1 MIAIHRG
8 YRPTIVQYLPRL
20 LCLDGKNFSGRRR
33 RRVKEEKHVDEDVLL
48 DTPKHEAKF
57 PNMCFEVSI
66 VRVENTKESQDSY
79 CVVLRCGHVE
89 ATTKEIPETLSMSE
103 TSGEYLHFDLWR
115 RQDMVWLG
123 SGRILRSSIRQS
135 RLKPVRLRRV
145 MIGSLVLVV
154 RTIAIRLLSLSLFL
168 THTHT
173 HTKTHTQIRASE
185 LIELNLDTSMMKKT
199 KSSSDDV
206 SLLSTSSRWT
216 ESLRQRSR
224 KQQQHEREEK
234 IMTTSFISTNRL
246 VDLSTP
252 KRISPKKK
260 NTTFQGETVVA
271 FGRHQTTDISNMK
284 KNKKNKKS
292 ISPKRNDNKN
302 SHTKLLREKMK
313 TRRRRNQIRVCTHG
327 KGMSL
332 FLSLSHTYSLSLS
345 LLHTHTRNILFQQDR
360 HD

>member
-1 MIAIHRG
+1 
-8 YRPTIVQYLPRL
+8 
-20 LCLDGKNFSGRRR
+20 
-33 RRVKEEKHVDEDVLL
+33 
-48 DTPKHEAKF
+48 
-57 PNMCFEVSI
+57 
-66 VRVENTKESQDSY
+66 
-79 CVVLRCGHVE
+79 
-89 ATTKEIPETLSMSE
+89 
-103 TSGEYLHFDLWR
+103 
-115 RQDMVWLG
+115 
-123 SGRILRSSIRQS
+123 
-135 RLKPVRLRRV
+135 
-145 MIGSLVLVV
+145 
-154 RTIAIRLLSLSLFL
+154 
-168 THTHT
+168 
-173 HTKTHTQIRASE
+173 
-185 LIELNLDTSMMKKT
+185 MKKT

-271 FGRHQTTDISNMK
+271 FGRHQTTDISNMN
-284 KNKKNKKS
+284 KNKKKKKS